1 MEKIIVNENDADRF
15 VEKSAECYHKTKEE
29 TLQNPIVREVLKSY
43 APGGINHKGVKY
55 ENTNRDAVH

>member
-29 TLQNPIVREVLKSY
+29 TLQNISVQEVLKSY
-43 APGGINHKGVKY
+43 SPGGINYKESVKK
-55 ENTNRDAVH
+55 